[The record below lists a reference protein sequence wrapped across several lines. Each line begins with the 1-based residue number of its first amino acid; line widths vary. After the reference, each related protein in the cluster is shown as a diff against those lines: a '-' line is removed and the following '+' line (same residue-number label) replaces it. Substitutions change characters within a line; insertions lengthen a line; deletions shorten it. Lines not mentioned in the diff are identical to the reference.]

1 MMTPTSAP
9 PSIPD
14 RVTVRARYPSQET
27 IPFTANAHGAARTS
41 TGMDA
46 ESAAFEHNVPTHRID
61 AATAGTEIL
70 SSRRTGMVS
79 TKAAHTA
86 ATIGAMT
93 TNAVGG
99 GDAIAGLV
107 HQASATPA
115 APPNTMKA
123 AVPAAVLSRFQL
135 NFHDRA
141 RRPTSV
147 AAPSPSARIPHAAA
161 ATSSR
166 FGKIRI
172 RNRTAS
178 GYRRMPSGKPRASST
193 GR

>member
-27 IPFTANAHGAARTS
+27 IPLTASAHGAVRTS
-41 TGMDA
+41 RGIDA
-46 ESAAFEHNVPTHRID
+46 ESAAFEHSVPIHRMH

-70 SSRRTGMVS
+70 SSRRTGIVS

-86 ATIGAMT
+86 AAIGAMMT
-93 TNAVGG
+93 KTGEGA
-99 GDAIAGLV
+99 DSSAEPV

-123 AVPAAVLSRFQL
+123 AVPAAV
-135 NFHDRA
+135 
-141 RRPTSV
+141 
-147 AAPSPSARIPHAAA
+147 
-161 ATSSR
+161 
-166 FGKIRI
+166 
-172 RNRTAS
+172 
-178 GYRRMPSGKPRASST
+178 
-193 GR
+193 